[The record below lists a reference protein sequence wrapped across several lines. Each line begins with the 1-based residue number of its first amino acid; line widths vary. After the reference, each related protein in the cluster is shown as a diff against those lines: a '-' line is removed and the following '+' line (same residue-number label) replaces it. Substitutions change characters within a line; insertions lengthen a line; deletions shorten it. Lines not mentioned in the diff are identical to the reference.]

1 MAVTTEQLL
10 EIDGRHASHCIQ
22 HSQMM
27 ATVQN
32 ANNTS
37 VVEWNALDNLASDT
51 ANNASEEKQCLN
63 VSILLIGHFRE
74 D

>member
-1 MAVTTEQLL
+1 MTTIKSPTTFSDEDVKQ
-10 EIDGRHASHCIQ
+10 D
-22 HSQMM
+22 SQMM

-63 VSILLIGHFRE
+63 VSILLSGHFRE
-74 D
+74 E